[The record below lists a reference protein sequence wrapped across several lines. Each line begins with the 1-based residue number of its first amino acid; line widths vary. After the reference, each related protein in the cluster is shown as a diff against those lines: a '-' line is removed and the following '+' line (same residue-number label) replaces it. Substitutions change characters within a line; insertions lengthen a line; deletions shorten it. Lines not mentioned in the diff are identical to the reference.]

1 MAGRDNLE
9 MAKVDAVCDVI
20 TELYNDYYA
29 IILPEI
35 FNPTEN
41 RVRIKKVLTIC

>member
-20 TELYNDYYA
+20 TELYNDYYTV
-29 IILPEI
+29 ILPEI
-35 FNPTEN
+35 FHPTEN
-41 RVRIKKVLTIC
+41 RVRIKIILTTC

>member
-20 TELYNDYYA
+20 TELYNDYYV